1 MQEKAEQREA
11 ALGKAEKMLEE
22 DVKRFDAFLRENA
35 EKLQEAVSHAETQ
48 TKSKQE
54 KVSTPPLP
62 PFTQFLGRWE
72 LFQW

>member
-11 ALGKAEKMLEE
+11 ALGKAESMLEE
-22 DVKRFDAFLRENA
+22 DVKRFDVFLRENA

-54 KVSTPPLP
+54 KVSFRDHSL
-62 PFTQFLGRWE
+62 LGSAS
-72 LFQW
+72 LNFK